1 MSSRIYYL
9 SNKEHYS
16 QYQQDFYNDNK
27 EILKEQARIRY
38 HNLSP
43 EEKEKIKE
51 YAKNRYNNLPE
62 DKKNE
67 KRAYGKNKYNMS
79 TEQFQEHK
87 E

>member
-1 MSSRIYYL
+1 MPSRIYYL

-62 DKKNE
+62 DKK
-67 KRAYGKNKYNMS
+67 KRKKS
-79 TEQFQEHK
+79 IW
-87 E
+87 